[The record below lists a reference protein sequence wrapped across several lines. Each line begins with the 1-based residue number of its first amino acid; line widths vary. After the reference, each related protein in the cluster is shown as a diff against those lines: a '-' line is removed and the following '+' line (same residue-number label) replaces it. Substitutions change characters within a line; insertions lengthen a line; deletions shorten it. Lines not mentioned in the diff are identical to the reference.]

1 MRENNASR
9 TWKKKEHA
17 TLCCRVITGIDTME
31 NSMGVLRIFKTE
43 LPRDPAIPLPGV

>member
-9 TWKKKEHA
+9 TWKKG
-17 TLCCRVITGIDTME
+17 TRYTVGRVITGIDTME
-31 NSMGVLRIFKTE
+31 NSMGVPQNFKTE